1 MTVTENSHHHSVTE
15 PGPAFSQGGL
25 RLAAATLLRLA
36 RLALL
41 LLTQRLPRP
50 VTARVLAILVAG
62 EPASEGSSFPSQ
74 VSAVAAAGHNAAAKA
89 DVEKTATLLKT
100 EHDRANAAMWVA
112 IATATRA
119 QADLTTTVAVLKSQ
133 FEEQRQTYAGDI
145 TNVRL
150 SVREIQDRLAGK
162 RN

>member
-1 MTVTENSHHHSVTE
+1 MAEL
-15 PGPAFSQGGL
+15 G
-25 RLAAATLLRLA
+25 A
-36 RLALL
+36 RLVDSAD
-41 LLTQRLPRP
+41 
-50 VTARVLAILVAG
+50 
-62 EPASEGSSFPSQ
+62 
-74 VSAVAAAGHNAAAKA
+74 SAVMKAITRYVLTPAIIVLCGISTMYLRSLADKVDNAAAKA